1 MTSDHVP
8 ILVEIQNNKIGKKKD
23 EYSSKKTY
31 NFNKANW
38 EMFQQN
44 LPENVQPNIVD
55 DVEKLNN
62 FIVQCLLQA
71 ADNSIPTI
79 YKNDKHK
86 HSKSLP
92 SFIIQLIE
100 SRKVY
105 RKEMMKKSNK
115 NEENKKMYNILTKTI
130 RKEIDSLKDNEWQS
144 FLEKQGKNPL
154 NSKPFWQRLNKLK
167 GIKTNKNIPTLK
179 KDHQIYEK
187 EDEKA
192 NSFAEILKKTF
203 SDQNDEKFNEHHK
216 EKIEQTIKNHDFN
229 KHSYN
234 KKNCFSLKELNKI
247 IKKLKN
253 HSSPGQDNIH
263 NLMIKNTSTKF
274 RLIILSLINLTIKK
288 NQLPNNWKSSI
299 ITMIP
304 KKGANSSDPK
314 DYRPISLTSCLA
326 KISEKLIALRLKK
339 FLKVNKIIIK
349 QQSGFRNNRQTKDN
363 ICFITQKV
371 KEQFNRGK
379 KACGI
384 LFDIASAFDK
394 VWHDGLIFKLMKLKI
409 PSYIICWFK
418 EFLNNRHFVVKIGS
432 TLSQINRIT
441 AGVPQGA
448 ATSPILFS
456 LYIND
461 IPLMHKRNKEYCLL
475 FADDLISLKFFKK
488 KGNIQRHI
496 NVYLNKVETW
506 LKKWRLMMAPHK
518 CHYIIFSQN
527 HRDQESLDLFLF
539 EKKLSLIENP
549 TFLGIRFDKT
559 LSFRNQISYL
569 QESCLNRLNFLKV
582 VSKRNY
588 GLSLNTL
595 NQLYVSLIRS
605 VLEYSAIL
613 FPIMSQSAF
622 NKLNSIQ
629 NKAVKIINRKS
640 IYSSSSLIKTSIENL
655 EERFNNL
662 NVRYFIK
669 ATQNDNEII
678 KELLNDY
685 KQFSL
690 NRIIKQDTILCKYK
704 TILEL

>member
-1 MTSDHVP
+1 
-8 ILVEIQNNKIGKKKD
+8 
-23 EYSSKKTY
+23 
-31 NFNKANW
+31 
-38 EMFQQN
+38 
-44 LPENVQPNIVD
+44 
-55 DVEKLNN
+55 
-62 FIVQCLLQA
+62 
-71 ADNSIPTI
+71 
-79 YKNDKHK
+79 
-86 HSKSLP
+86 
-92 SFIIQLIE
+92 
-100 SRKVY
+100 
-105 RKEMMKKSNK
+105 MMKKSNK

-379 KACGI
+379 KAC
-384 LFDIASAFDK
+384 
-394 VWHDGLIFKLMKLKI
+394 
-409 PSYIICWFK
+409 
-418 EFLNNRHFVVKIGS
+418 
-432 TLSQINRIT
+432 
-441 AGVPQGA
+441 
-448 ATSPILFS
+448 
-456 LYIND
+456 
-461 IPLMHKRNKEYCLL
+461 
-475 FADDLISLKFFKK
+475 
-488 KGNIQRHI
+488 
-496 NVYLNKVETW
+496 
-506 LKKWRLMMAPHK
+506 
-518 CHYIIFSQN
+518 
-527 HRDQESLDLFLF
+527 
-539 EKKLSLIENP
+539 
-549 TFLGIRFDKT
+549 
-559 LSFRNQISYL
+559 
-569 QESCLNRLNFLKV
+569 
-582 VSKRNY
+582 
-588 GLSLNTL
+588 
-595 NQLYVSLIRS
+595 
-605 VLEYSAIL
+605 
-613 FPIMSQSAF
+613 
-622 NKLNSIQ
+622 
-629 NKAVKIINRKS
+629 
-640 IYSSSSLIKTSIENL
+640 
-655 EERFNNL
+655 
-662 NVRYFIK
+662 
-669 ATQNDNEII
+669 
-678 KELLNDY
+678 
-685 KQFSL
+685 
-690 NRIIKQDTILCKYK
+690 
-704 TILEL
+704 